1 MAEPNFT
8 DAFIKHLRD
17 VENSA
22 TRLEQELLE
31 QTLARIVTDPYL
43 PERFATFYDPNAPT
57 FFLRSGPFMI
67 EFAVDE
73 KDDVVTFVSLFRRT
87 NP

>member
-1 MAEPNFT
+1 VAEPKFT
-8 DAFIKHLRD
+8 PSFPRRVAELERTA
-17 VENSA
+17 S
-22 TRLEQELLE
+22 TLEQTLLE

-43 PERFATFYDPNAPT
+43 PERFATFYDPKLPT

-73 KDDVVTFVSLFRRT
+73 QTDSATFVSLFYRS
-87 NP
+87 

>member
-1 MAEPNFT
+1 MAEPIFLP
-8 DAFIKHLRD
+8 AFLRRLRD
-17 VENSA
+17 VEKTVSKIE
-22 TRLEQELLE
+22 LELLE
-31 QTLARIVTDPYL
+31 QTLASIVADPYL
-43 PERFATFYDPNAPT
+43 PERFATFYDPNFPT

-73 KDDVVTFVSLFRRT
+73 DNDVVTFISLFRRA

>member
-8 DAFIKHLRD
+8 DAFLKHLRD

-43 PERFATFYDPNAPT
+43 PERFPTFYNPNSPT
-57 FFLRSGPFMI
+57 YFFRSGPFMI

-73 KDDVVTFVSLFRRT
+73 KDDVVTFVSLLRRT